1 MSCTVHDV
9 TTDELLES
17 LTVTELQRS
26 ATSTSSSSPTLTSP
40 PRTINLEAAQQ
51 VAKIAKIAYR
61 ELNLSGLATFDFIV
75 KVFRNKYTTST
86 RHRHTKYHVTVI
98 LSTTSHASQ

>member
-26 ATSTSSSSPTLTSP
+26 STSSTSSTLTSP

-75 KVFRNKYTTST
+75 KVFRNKY
-86 RHRHTKYHVTVI
+86 HV
-98 LSTTSHASQ
+98 HASQTH

>member
-26 ATSTSSSSPTLTSP
+26 STSSSSSSSSTLTSP

-75 KVFRNKYTTST
+75 KVVRNKY
-86 RHRHTKYHVTVI
+86 HV
-98 LSTTSHASQ
+98 HASQTH

>member
-1 MSCTVHDV
+1 MQVSCTVHDV

-26 ATSTSSSSPTLTSP
+26 STSTSSSSTLTSP

-75 KVFRNKYTTST
+75 KVVRNKY
-86 RHRHTKYHVTVI
+86 HV
-98 LSTTSHASQ
+98 HASQTH

>member
-1 MSCTVHDV
+1 MHDV

-26 ATSTSSSSPTLTSP
+26 ATNTATSSTLTSP

-75 KVFRNKYTTST
+75 KVVRNKY
-86 RHRHTKYHVTVI
+86 HV
-98 LSTTSHASQ
+98 HASQTH

>member
-26 ATSTSSSSPTLTSP
+26 SSNTSSTSTLTSP

-61 ELNLSGLATFDFIV
+61 ELTLSGLATFDFIV
-75 KVFRNKYTTST
+75 KVVRNKY
-86 RHRHTKYHVTVI
+86 HV
-98 LSTTSHASQ
+98 HASQTH

>member
-9 TTDELLES
+9 TTDDLLES

-26 ATSTSSSSPTLTSP
+26 ATSSTSSTSSPTLTSP

-75 KVFRNKYTTST
+75 KVVRNKY
-86 RHRHTKYHVTVI
+86 HV
-98 LSTTSHASQ
+98 HASQTH

>member
-26 ATSTSSSSPTLTSP
+26 STSSTSSTLTSP

-75 KVFRNKYTTST
+75 KVVRNKYH
-86 RHRHTKYHVTVI
+86 HRHTKYHVTRVTVI
-98 LSTTSHASQ
+98 LSTTSQTSQ

>member
-26 ATSTSSSSPTLTSP
+26 SSYTSTSSSPTLTSP

-75 KVFRNKYTTST
+75 KVVRNKY
-86 RHRHTKYHVTVI
+86 HV
-98 LSTTSHASQ
+98 HASKTH

>member
-1 MSCTVHDV
+1 MQVSCTVHDV

-26 ATSTSSSSPTLTSP
+26 TSTSSTSPSPTLTTP

-75 KVFRNKYTTST
+75 KVFRN
-86 RHRHTKYHVTVI
+86 TKYHVTHVTVT
-98 LSTTSHASQ
+98 LSITSKTSQ

>member
-1 MSCTVHDV
+1 MQVSCTVHDV

-26 ATSTSSSSPTLTSP
+26 SSNTSNTSPTLTSP

-75 KVFRNKYTTST
+75 KVVRNKY
-86 RHRHTKYHVTVI
+86 HVQ
-98 LSTTSHASQ
+98 ASQTH

>member
-26 ATSTSSSSPTLTSP
+26 AASTSTSSSSSSTLTSP

-75 KVFRNKYTTST
+75 KVVRNKY
-86 RHRHTKYHVTVI
+86 HV
-98 LSTTSHASQ
+98 HASQTH

>member
-1 MSCTVHDV
+1 MQVSCTVHDV
-9 TTDELLES
+9 TTDDLLES

-26 ATSTSSSSPTLTSP
+26 ATSSTSSTSSPTLTSP

-75 KVFRNKYTTST
+75 KVVRNKY
-86 RHRHTKYHVTVI
+86 HI
-98 LSTTSHASQ
+98 HASQTH

>member
-1 MSCTVHDV
+1 MHDV

-26 ATSTSSSSPTLTSP
+26 STSSTSSTLTSP

-75 KVFRNKYTTST
+75 KVVRNKY
-86 RHRHTKYHVTVI
+86 HV
-98 LSTTSHASQ
+98 HASQTH

>member
-1 MSCTVHDV
+1 MQVSCTVHDV

-26 ATSTSSSSPTLTSP
+26 TSTSSSPTLTTP

-75 KVFRNKYTTST
+75 KVFSVTSIT
-86 RHRHTKYHVTVI
+86 VT
-98 LSTTSHASQ
+98 LSTASQ

>member
-26 ATSTSSSSPTLTSP
+26 SSNTSSTSTLTSP

-75 KVFRNKYTTST
+75 KVVRNKY
-86 RHRHTKYHVTVI
+86 HV
-98 LSTTSHASQ
+98 HASQTH

>member
-26 ATSTSSSSPTLTSP
+26 STTTSSTSPTLTSP

-75 KVFRNKYTTST
+75 KVVRNKY
-86 RHRHTKYHVTVI
+86 HV
-98 LSTTSHASQ
+98 HASQTH

>member
-26 ATSTSSSSPTLTSP
+26 TSTSSTSTPTLTTP

-75 KVFRNKYTTST
+75 KVFRN
-86 RHRHTKYHVTVI
+86 TKYHVTHVTVT
-98 LSTTSHASQ
+98 LSTTSHTSQQH

>member
-1 MSCTVHDV
+1 MSCTVHDI

-26 ATSTSSSSPTLTSP
+26 ATSSTLTSP

-75 KVFRNKYTTST
+75 KVVRNKY
-86 RHRHTKYHVTVI
+86 HV
-98 LSTTSHASQ
+98 HASQTH

>member
-1 MSCTVHDV
+1 MQVSCTVHDV

-26 ATSTSSSSPTLTSP
+26 STSSTSSTLTSP

-75 KVFRNKYTTST
+75 KVVRNKY
-86 RHRHTKYHVTVI
+86 HV
-98 LSTTSHASQ
+98 HASQTH

>member
-1 MSCTVHDV
+1 MQVSCTVHDV

-26 ATSTSSSSPTLTSP
+26 TSTSSTSSSTLTTP

-75 KVFRNKYTTST
+75 KVFSVT
-86 RHRHTKYHVTVI
+86 RVTAT
-98 LSTTSHASQ
+98 LSTTSQ

>member
-26 ATSTSSSSPTLTSP
+26 STSSTSSTLTSP

-75 KVFRNKYTTST
+75 KVVRNKY
-86 RHRHTKYHVTVI
+86 HV
-98 LSTTSHASQ
+98 HASQTH

>member
-26 ATSTSSSSPTLTSP
+26 ATSSSSTLTSP

-75 KVFRNKYTTST
+75 KVVRNKY
-86 RHRHTKYHVTVI
+86 HV
-98 LSTTSHASQ
+98 HASQTH

>member
-26 ATSTSSSSPTLTSP
+26 ATSSTSSTSSPTLTSP

-75 KVFRNKYTTST
+75 KVVRNKY
-86 RHRHTKYHVTVI
+86 HV
-98 LSTTSHASQ
+98 HASQTH

>member
-1 MSCTVHDV
+1 MHDV

-26 ATSTSSSSPTLTSP
+26 STSTSSTLTSP

-75 KVFRNKYTTST
+75 KVVRNKY
-86 RHRHTKYHVTVI
+86 HV
-98 LSTTSHASQ
+98 HASQTY

>member
-26 ATSTSSSSPTLTSP
+26 STSSTTSSSSTLTSP

-75 KVFRNKYTTST
+75 KVVRNKY
-86 RHRHTKYHVTVI
+86 HV
-98 LSTTSHASQ
+98 HASQTH

>member
-26 ATSTSSSSPTLTSP
+26 STSSTSSSSTLTSP

-75 KVFRNKYTTST
+75 KVVRNKY
-86 RHRHTKYHVTVI
+86 HV
-98 LSTTSHASQ
+98 HASQTH

>member
-26 ATSTSSSSPTLTSP
+26 SSNTTSSSSTLTSP

-75 KVFRNKYTTST
+75 KVVRNKY
-86 RHRHTKYHVTVI
+86 HV
-98 LSTTSHASQ
+98 HASQTH

>member
-26 ATSTSSSSPTLTSP
+26 STNTATSSTLTSP

-75 KVFRNKYTTST
+75 KVVRNKY
-86 RHRHTKYHVTVI
+86 HV
-98 LSTTSHASQ
+98 HASQTH

>member
-26 ATSTSSSSPTLTSP
+26 AASSSTSSSTTLTSP

-75 KVFRNKYTTST
+75 KVVRNKY
-86 RHRHTKYHVTVI
+86 HV
-98 LSTTSHASQ
+98 HASQTH

>member
-26 ATSTSSSSPTLTSP
+26 STSSSTLTSP

-75 KVFRNKYTTST
+75 KVVRNKY
-86 RHRHTKYHVTVI
+86 HV
-98 LSTTSHASQ
+98 HASQTH

>member
-1 MSCTVHDV
+1 MQVSCTVHDV

-26 ATSTSSSSPTLTSP
+26 STSSTSSTLTSP

-75 KVFRNKYTTST
+75 KVVRN
-86 RHRHTKYHVTVI
+86 TKYNVTRVTDT
-98 LSTTSHASQ
+98 LSTTSQ